1 MIYTAIQVVV
11 DCVGAFRT
19 LIQDD
24 FDMYPLFG
32 IHISWFDILISLFIV
47 GTVCALLGFEFEED

>member
-19 LIQDD
+19 LIQED

-47 GTVCALLGFEFEED
+47 GTVCALLGFDFEED

>member
-1 MIYTAIQVVV
+1 MIYTAVQVVI

-19 LIQDD
+19 LIQEW
-24 FDMYPLFG
+24 DMYQLFG
-32 IHISWFDILISLFIV
+32 IHISWFDIVISLFIV